1 MSPKTEQNN
10 LLMLASLATSLY
22 EEENN
27 SVKKD
32 PKMMSFRTFRK
43 KDFTCELCGFEP
55 KTKNKYR
62 EKQDHLMNRHFKKQI
77 DQLLVN
83 NNSQKKCPTCDYEA
97 GDRQSLLRHYT
108 AKHGILEKLLSEAL
122 EEKNIDDEMKVENNR
137 GGAKRKFP
145 NDDVISADEEEKTVP
160 KKLALSTLSNNN
172 FSPKVSLSTNSK
184 IQPKPCTT
192 TNNILPQN
200 VNVPLVIHSATNVEI
215 PRKILPA
222 PPPTFKVPM
231 VPSISKKARLSPKLK
246 FQCQQCLKP
255 FLNNRDLTRH
265 AVVHTQEKNFKCSF
279 CTAAFFG
286 RKDHL
291 VRHEQNCLNKNS
303 CIQSASKL
311 MSPGGSEVQSVIR
324 IRPLN
329 QLMPSS
335 LPKSV
340 EEPIEEFN
348 HPISDDPY
356 IPTILDPTYY
366 PSVEEPEIHLITS
379 EETNIVEEKSID
391 QQKIIENEVLE
402 LHSFPSTNNSQW
414 SGTNRVHSVIPT
426 IIDDVDGNYD
436 QEEPL
441 NFVIGENENEDL
453 ELVIDEDF
461 SSDVQNDINDDDDE
475 RNICLHIPLKKRGK
489 FSCNNCSLRKE
500 LKNVYTNMYSEK
512 NI

>member
-1 MSPKTEQNN
+1 MGIQPSGLRGSTRTTFNRYYCIITEYTSQIITNLQGLKIPQMSPKTENNN

-22 EEENN
+22 EKENN
-27 SVKKD
+27 SV
-32 PKMMSFRTFRK
+32 
-43 KDFTCELCGFEP
+43 
-55 KTKNKYR
+55 
-62 EKQDHLMNRHFKKQI
+62 
-77 DQLLVN
+77 
-83 NNSQKKCPTCDYEA
+83 KKCPTCDYEA

-137 GGAKRKFP
+137 GGTKRKLL
-145 NDDVISADEEEKTVP
+145 NDDVISADEEQKTVP

-172 FSPKVSLSTNSK
+172 FSPSLSTNSK

-192 TNNILPQN
+192 NILPQN
-200 VNVPLVIHSATNVEI
+200 TNVPLVIQSATNVEI

-222 PPPTFKVPM
+222 PPTFKVPM

-311 MSPGGSEVQSVIR
+311 MSPGGSAVQSVIR

-329 QLMPSS
+329 QLMPS
-335 LPKSV
+335 LPKSE
-340 EEPIEEFN
+340 EEPVEEFN

-356 IPTILDPTYY
+356 IPTILGPTYY
-366 PSVEEPEIHLITS
+366 PSVEEPEIHLIPS
-379 EETNIVEEKSID
+379 EETNIIVEEKSID

-426 IIDDVDGNYD
+426 IIDDEDRNYD

-461 SSDVQNDINDDDDE
+461 SSDVQNDINDE

-500 LKNVYTNMYSEK
+500 LQNVYTNMYSEK

>member
-1 MSPKTEQNN
+1 
-10 LLMLASLATSLY
+10 
-22 EEENN
+22 
-27 SVKKD
+27 
-32 PKMMSFRTFRK
+32 
-43 KDFTCELCGFEP
+43 
-55 KTKNKYR
+55 
-62 EKQDHLMNRHFKKQI
+62 
-77 DQLLVN
+77 
-83 NNSQKKCPTCDYEA
+83 
-97 GDRQSLLRHYT
+97 
-108 AKHGILEKLLSEAL
+108 
-122 EEKNIDDEMKVENNR
+122 MKVENNR
-137 GGAKRKFP
+137 GGTKRKLL

-172 FSPKVSLSTNSK
+172 FSPSLSTNSK

-192 TNNILPQN
+192 NILPQN
-200 VNVPLVIHSATNVEI
+200 TNVPLVIQSATNVEI
-215 PRKILPA
+215 PRKILPT
-222 PPPTFKVPM
+222 PHPTFKVPM

-311 MSPGGSEVQSVIR
+311 TSPGGSEVQSVIR

-329 QLMPSS
+329 QLMPS
-335 LPKSV
+335 LPKSE

-366 PSVEEPEIHLITS
+366 PSVEEPEIHLIPS
-379 EETNIVEEKSID
+379 EETYIVEEKSFD

-426 IIDDVDGNYD
+426 IIDDEDRNYD

-461 SSDVQNDINDDDDE
+461 SSDVQNDINDE

-500 LKNVYTNMYSEK
+500 LQNVYSEK

>member
-1 MSPKTEQNN
+1 MS
-10 LLMLASLATSLY
+10 
-22 EEENN
+22 
-27 SVKKD
+27 V
-32 PKMMSFRTFRK
+32 
-43 KDFTCELCGFEP
+43 
-55 KTKNKYR
+55 
-62 EKQDHLMNRHFKKQI
+62 
-77 DQLLVN
+77 
-83 NNSQKKCPTCDYEA
+83 
-97 GDRQSLLRHYT
+97 
-108 AKHGILEKLLSEAL
+108 
-122 EEKNIDDEMKVENNR
+122 
-137 GGAKRKFP
+137 
-145 NDDVISADEEEKTVP
+145 
-160 KKLALSTLSNNN
+160 
-172 FSPKVSLSTNSK
+172 
-184 IQPKPCTT
+184 
-192 TNNILPQN
+192 
-200 VNVPLVIHSATNVEI
+200 
-215 PRKILPA
+215 
-222 PPPTFKVPM
+222 
-231 VPSISKKARLSPKLK
+231 
-246 FQCQQCLKP
+246 
-255 FLNNRDLTRH
+255 
-265 AVVHTQEKNFKCSF
+265 CS
-279 CTAAFFG
+279 
-286 RKDHL
+286 
-291 VRHEQNCLNKNS
+291 
-303 CIQSASKL
+303 
-311 MSPGGSEVQSVIR
+311 
-324 IRPLN
+324 
-329 QLMPSS
+329 SS

-366 PSVEEPEIHLITS
+366 PSVEEPEIHLIPS
-379 EETNIVEEKSID
+379 EETYIVEEKSFD